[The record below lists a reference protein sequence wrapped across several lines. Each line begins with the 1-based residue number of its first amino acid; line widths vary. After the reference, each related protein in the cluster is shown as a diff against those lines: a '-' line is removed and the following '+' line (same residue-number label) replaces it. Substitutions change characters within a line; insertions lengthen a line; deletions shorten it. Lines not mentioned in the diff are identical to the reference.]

1 VGRAQRLAEVPRPTG
16 GRLPQG
22 RILIVLAAK
31 RVSGRFAD
39 PELGLAEIAGEA
51 GVSKNHLSW
60 EFARE
65 TGQTV
70 TAYLAGVRIA
80 EAKRLLS
87 STTLKVYE
95 VGEKV
100 GYLNVEHFSR
110 IFKKWTGSSPSS
122 WEGSREAEGRP

>member
-1 VGRAQRLAEVPRPTG
+1 VLDGIGLLRRLA
-16 GRLPQG
+16 
-22 RILIVLAAK
+22 
-31 RVSGRFAD
+31 
-39 PELGLAEIAGEA
+39 AGEA

-70 TAYLAGVRIA
+70 TGYLAGVRIA

-95 VGEKV
+95 VGERI

-122 WEGSREAEGRP
+122 WGMSSEAERRS